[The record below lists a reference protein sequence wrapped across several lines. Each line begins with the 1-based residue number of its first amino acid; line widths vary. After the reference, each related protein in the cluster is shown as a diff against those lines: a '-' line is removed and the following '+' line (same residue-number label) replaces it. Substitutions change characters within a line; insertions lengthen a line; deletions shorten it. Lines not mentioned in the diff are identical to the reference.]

1 VTHWNIDTR
10 APATDRAAPEEET
23 GDDDVTALKLE
34 QVGKAYGSIRV
45 IERLSL
51 EIEKGEFIVF
61 LGPSG
66 CGKTSLLRMVAGLEE
81 VTDGRVLIDGQD
93 VTHAPPGRRNLAMVF
108 QHYAL
113 YPHMTVRANLAF
125 GLKNIGTPADEIT
138 RRIDEAAR
146 MLELGKLLDRKPE
159 QLSGGQR
166 QRVAI
171 GRAVVKEPAIFLFD
185 EPLSNLDAA
194 LRGRTRIEL
203 ARLHQRLGA
212 TMIFVTHD
220 QLEAMTLATRIVVM
234 NGGAIE
240 QIGTPSQIY
249 RRPATRFV
257 AGFIGT
263 PAMNFVDARRL
274 GDTGGRVALGLPGG
288 SSLVTRVAASAVA
301 GGEGL
306 ALGVRPENLHLCAAD
321 GAPLA
326 GRVDLV
332 EFLGE
337 RTLAHVRLADDSTI
351 SATVA
356 GSAPRVGDAV
366 GLEIDLAEAH
376 VFDAAGRAFHAEASP
391 AEVVP
396 LLRSVS

>member
-1 VTHWNIDTR
+1 M
-10 APATDRAAPEEET
+10 
-23 GDDDVTALKLE
+23 TALKLE
-34 QVGKAYGSIRV
+34 QVGKSYGSIRV

-51 EIEKGEFIVF
+51 EVGKGEFIVF

-66 CGKTSLLRMVAGLEE
+66 CGKTSLLRMIAGLEE
-81 VTDGRVLIDGQD
+81 VTDGSVLIAGQD
-93 VTHAPPGRRNLAMVF
+93 VTHWPPGKRNLAMVF

-125 GLKNIGTPADEIT
+125 GLKNIGTPDDEIA

-146 MLELGKLLDRKPE
+146 MLELEKLLDRKPE

-240 QIGTPSQIY
+240 QIGTPSEIY

-263 PAMNFVDARRL
+263 PAMNFVAVRRAA
-274 GDTGGRVALGLPGG
+274 DTDGRVALGLPGG
-288 SSLVTRVAASAVA
+288 AALVTRVPAHALA
-301 GGEGL
+301 GPDDL
-306 ALGVRPENLHLCAAD
+306 VLGVRPENLRLCVAE
-321 GAPLA
+321 GAHLA
-326 GRVDLV
+326 GRVELV

-337 RTLAHVRLADDSTI
+337 RTLAHVRLADDSTV
-351 SATVA
+351 SATVIGHA
-356 GSAPRVGDAV
+356 VPQVGDAV
-366 GLEIDLAEAH
+366 GLEIDLGEAH
-376 VFDAAGRAFHAEASP
+376 VFDAAGRACHAQSSAAESA
-391 AEVVP
+391 AEVLP
-396 LLRSVS
+396 LRRSAS

>member
-1 VTHWNIDTR
+1 MKNND
-10 APATDRAAPEEET
+10 
-23 GDDDVTALKLE
+23 GDPLVTALKLD
-34 QVGKAYGSIRV
+34 QVGKSYGSVRV
-45 IERLSL
+45 IDRLSL
-51 EIEKGEFIVF
+51 EIGRGEFIVF

-81 VTDGRVLIDGQD
+81 VTAGRVLIDGQD

-125 GLKNIGTPADEIT
+125 GLENIRTPAAEIA

-146 MLELGKLLDRKPE
+146 MLELGALLDRRPE

-171 GRAVVKEPAIFLFD
+171 GRAVVKEPSIFLFD

-203 ARLHQRLGA
+203 ARLHRRLGA
-212 TMIFVTHD
+212 TMVFVTHD

-240 QIGTPSQIY
+240 QVGTPTEVY

-263 PAMNFVDARRL
+263 PAMNFVAARRL
-274 GDTGGRVALGLPGG
+274 PDAAGRVVLALPGG
-288 SSLVTRVAASAVA
+288 ASLVTQVPSAGV
-301 GGEGL
+301 GGGDGL
-306 ALGVRPENLHLCAAD
+306 SLGVRPENLRLCAAE

-337 RTLAHVRLADDSTI
+337 RTLAHVRLADG
-351 SATVA
+351 ATVGA
-356 GSAPRVGDAV
+356 TVVGTAPQVGEAV
-366 GLEIDLAEAH
+366 GLDIETAEAH
-376 VFDAAGRAFHAEASP
+376 VFDAEGRAHHAAPEAAEAA
-391 AEVVP
+391 AEVV
-396 LLRSVS
+396 LLRSSAS

>member
-1 VTHWNIDTR
+1 
-10 APATDRAAPEEET
+10 
-23 GDDDVTALKLE
+23 VTALKLE

-51 EIEKGEFIVF
+51 EIAKGEFIVF

-81 VTDGRVLIDGQD
+81 VTDGRVLIDGRD

-125 GLKNIGTPADEIT
+125 GLQNIGTPADEVA

-146 MLELGKLLDRKPE
+146 MLELDKLLDRRPE

-194 LRGRTRIEL
+194 LRGRTRVEL

-212 TMIFVTHD
+212 TMVFVTHD

-240 QIGTPSQIY
+240 QIGTPAEIY

-274 GDTGGRVALGLPGG
+274 DDSDGSVALALPGG
-288 SSLVTRVAASAVA
+288 ASLVTRVPADAV
-301 GGEGL
+301 GGGDGL
-306 ALGVRPENLHLCAAD
+306 VLGVRPENLRLGAAD

-337 RTLAHVRLADDSTI
+337 RTLAHVRLADGAVV
-351 SATVA
+351 SASVA
-356 GSAPRVGDAV
+356 GTAPRVGDAV

-376 VFDAAGRAFHAEASP
+376 VFDGSGRAGHAADAAAVVALRRAAS
-391 AEVVP
+391 
-396 LLRSVS
+396 

>member
-1 VTHWNIDTR
+1 M
-10 APATDRAAPEEET
+10 
-23 GDDDVTALKLE
+23 TALKLE
-34 QVGKAYGSIRV
+34 QVGKSYGSIRV

-51 EIEKGEFIVF
+51 EVGKGEFIVF

-81 VTDGRVLIDGQD
+81 VTDGRVLIDGKD
-93 VTHAPPGRRNLAMVF
+93 VTLAPPGRRNLAMVF

-125 GLKNIGTPADEIT
+125 GLKNIGTPDDEIA

-146 MLELGKLLDRKPE
+146 MLELDKLLDRKPE

-240 QIGTPSQIY
+240 QIGTPAEIY

-263 PAMNFVDARRL
+263 PAMNFVAARRL
-274 GDTGGRVALGLPGG
+274 VDVDGRVALGLPGG
-288 SSLVTRVAASAVA
+288 ASMVTRVPANAVQ
-301 GGEGL
+301 GSDSL
-306 ALGVRPENLHLCAAD
+306 VLGVRPENLRLCAD
-321 GAPLA
+321 GAPLS
-326 GRVDLV
+326 GRVELV

-337 RTLAHVRLADDSTI
+337 RTLAHVRLADDSTV
-351 SATVA
+351 SATVVGA
-356 GSAPRVGDAV
+356 APHTGDAV
-366 GLEIDLAEAH
+366 GLDIDLAEAH
-376 VFDAAGRAFHAEASP
+376 VFDAAGRASHAEAAP
-391 AEVVP
+391 ADVVP
-396 LLRSVS
+396 LRRSAS

>member
-1 VTHWNIDTR
+1 
-10 APATDRAAPEEET
+10 
-23 GDDDVTALKLE
+23 VTALKLD
-34 QVGKAYGSIRV
+34 QVGKRYGSIRV

-51 EIEKGEFIVF
+51 DIAKGEFIVF

-81 VTDGRVLIDGQD
+81 VSDGRVLIADQD
-93 VTHAPPGRRNLAMVF
+93 VTQWAPGKRNLAMVF

-125 GLKNIGTPADEIT
+125 GLRNIGTAEPEIA

-146 MLELGKLLDRKPE
+146 MLELDKLLDRKPE

-234 NGGAIE
+234 NAGAIE
-240 QIGTPSQIY
+240 QIGTPSEIY

-263 PAMNFVDARRL
+263 PVMNFVAAERQADDA
-274 GDTGGRVALGLPGG
+274 GRVAIALPGG
-288 SSLVTRVAASAVA
+288 RALVTRVPASALGRA
-301 GGEGL
+301 SGL
-306 ALGVRPENLHLCAAD
+306 QPDVRPENLRVNEFGDLRD
-321 GAPLA
+321 APLE

-337 RTLAHVRLADDSTI
+337 RTLAHVRLADGAI
-351 SATVA
+351 VGATVV
-356 GSAPRVGDAV
+356 GQSPNVGDTV
-366 GLEIDLAEAH
+366 GLSIDSAEAH
-376 VFDAAGRAFHAEASP
+376 LFDDAGRAYHADAGV
-391 AEVVP
+391 AGAGAVVAP
-396 LLRSVS
+396 LRRVVS

>member
-1 VTHWNIDTR
+1 M
-10 APATDRAAPEEET
+10 
-23 GDDDVTALKLE
+23 TALKLE
-34 QVGKAYGSIRV
+34 QVGKSYGSIRV

-51 EIEKGEFIVF
+51 EVGKGEFIVF

-81 VTDGRVLIDGQD
+81 VSEGKVLIDGQD
-93 VTHAPPGRRNLAMVF
+93 VTHWAPGRRNLAMVF

-125 GLKNIGTPADEIT
+125 GLKNIGTGDAEIA

-146 MLELGKLLDRKPE
+146 MLELEKLLDRKPE

-240 QIGTPSQIY
+240 QIGTPAEVY

-263 PAMNFVDARRL
+263 PGMNFIKVSRQADS
-274 GDTGGRVALGLPGG
+274 GERVALALPGG
-288 SSLVTRVAASAVA
+288 GALVTRVPAQGPARGAALV
-301 GGEGL
+301 
-306 ALGVRPENLHLCAAD
+306 LGVRPENLRLCDAE
-321 GAPLA
+321 GAVLA
-326 GRVDLV
+326 GSVDLV

-337 RTLAHVRLADDSTI
+337 RTLAHVRLADDSVVG
-351 SATVA
+351 ATVVGA
-356 GSAPRVGDAV
+356 APQLGERVGL
-366 GLEIDLAEAH
+366 GIDTAEAH
-376 VFDAAGRAFHAEASP
+376 LFDDDGVAFHAETQP
-391 AEVVP
+391 TTVVP
-396 LLRSVS
+396 LRRSAS

>member
-1 VTHWNIDTR
+1 VS
-10 APATDRAAPEEET
+10 
-23 GDDDVTALKLE
+23 ALKLDK
-34 QVGKAYGSIRV
+34 VGKRYGAVKV
-45 IERLSL
+45 IEQLSL
-51 EIEKGEFIVF
+51 DIAAGEFVVF

-66 CGKTSLLRMVAGLEE
+66 CGKTSLLRMIAGLES
-81 VTDGRVLIDGQD
+81 VTAGRVLIGGQD
-93 VTHAPPGRRNLAMVF
+93 VTALPPGQRQLAMVF

-125 GLKNIGTPADEIT
+125 GLRNVGVPADEIA

-146 MLELGKLLDRKPE
+146 MLELAPLLDRRPE

-171 GRAVVKEPAIFLFD
+171 GRAVVKEPAVFLFD

-194 LRGRTRIEL
+194 LRGRTRVEL

-212 TMIFVTHD
+212 TMVFVTHD

-240 QIGTPSQIY
+240 QIGTPAEVY

-263 PAMNFVDARRL
+263 PAMNFVEVARTGDAA
-274 GDTGGRVALGLPGG
+274 GQAVVMLPGG
-288 SSLVTRVAASAVA
+288 ERLVTRVPAAALGESTSL
-301 GGEGL
+301 GGGRL
-306 ALGVRPENLHLCAAD
+306 SLGVRPENLRLV
-321 GAPLA
+321 GAHELSPAPALH

-337 RTLAHVRLADDSTI
+337 RTIAHVRLADDSVI
-351 SATVA
+351 GVTVQGA
-356 GSAPRVGDAV
+356 SPVRGERVGVAM
-366 GLEIDLAEAH
+366 DLDQAH
-376 VFDAAGRAFHAEASP
+376 LFDAQGRAFHAGPVDAAGLTERVA
-391 AEVVP
+391 A
-396 LLRSVS
+396 